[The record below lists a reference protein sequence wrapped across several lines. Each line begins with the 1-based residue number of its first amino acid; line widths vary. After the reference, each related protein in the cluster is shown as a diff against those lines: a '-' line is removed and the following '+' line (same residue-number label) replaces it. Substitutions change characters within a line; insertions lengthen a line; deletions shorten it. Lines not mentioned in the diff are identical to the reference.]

1 VKTEKVYLF
10 DYRTCH
16 GYLMATLGGRSMR
29 RGVKAALA
37 LAAGCQATY
46 LSQVLKGKAQLSLEQ
61 AERVSRY
68 LRHDKSESHFF
79 MLLVLKARAG
89 TRELEEFFSQQIE
102 DLIVQRLDVVKRLG
116 ANNTL
121 TDEQKAV
128 YYSSWHFLAI
138 HIALTI
144 PELRTRDALVSHFH
158 LSTEKVDEVLQ
169 FLLRIGMIEQNK
181 LSYETK
187 VPVIR
192 LGKDSPHLVQHH
204 NHWRQQ
210 AIESLERQGPRDLH
224 YSAVVTLSKED
235 VMRLK
240 DKLLE
245 EIKANVQTIRESPE
259 EEVYVYNIDFFGM
272 KKTSF

>member
-16 GYLMATLGGRSMR
+16 GYLMAVLGGRSMR

-37 LAAGCQATY
+37 TAAGCQATY

-61 AERVSRY
+61 TERVSRY
-68 LRHDKSESHFF
+68 LRHDKSEAHFF

-89 TRELEEFFSQQIE
+89 TKELENFFSQQIE
-102 DLIVQRLDVVKRLG
+102 DLILQRLDVVKRLG
-116 ANNTL
+116 ANNNL

-128 YYSSWHFLAI
+128 YYSSWHYLAI

-144 PELRTRDALVSHFH
+144 PELRTREALALHFH
-158 LSTEKVDEVLQ
+158 LSFEQVDRVLE
-169 FLLRIGMIEQNK
+169 FLQRIGLVEQNK
-181 LSYETK
+181 HIYTTT

-192 LGKDSPHLVQHH
+192 LGKDSPHIVQHH

-210 AIESLERQGPRDLH
+210 AIESLERTNPHDLH

-235 VMRLK
+235 VIKIK

-245 EIKANVQTIRESPE
+245 EIKTNVQTIRESPG
-259 EEVYVYNIDFFGM
+259 EEVYVYNIDFFGL
-272 KKTSF
+272 KKSSS